1 MKKQLLVEMD
11 EEIYL
16 QFQNICAKNNE
27 DPISALHYF
36 IALTLKENKLPI
48 QDKNDELRDEN
59 RKLHNL
65 FKCNATNY

>member
-16 QFQNICAKNNE
+16 QVQNICAKNNE

-48 QDKNDELRDEN
+48 QDKNDELKKIFQDTIT
-59 RKLHNL
+59 
-65 FKCNATNY
+65 A

>member
-36 IALTLKENKLPI
+36 IALTLK
-48 QDKNDELRDEN
+48 
-59 RKLHNL
+59 
-65 FKCNATNY
+65 